1 MKVLFIINPA
11 AGGLKSGRNLIEAI
25 RNTLRCEERDFE
37 IEVPPSRE
45 SARELS
51 NVAVREGYDAVFACG
66 GDGTIN
72 DVASGL
78 VATDTALGIIPAG
91 SGNGLGKSLGIPED
105 PGAAV
110 RLLKDFRTRKID
122 VGTMCG
128 RYFFATAGCGF
139 DAHLGKVYNE
149 GALSRRFRGMLPY
162 YFLAVREFFRY
173 KPRPVTIR
181 AGSLSK
187 TVEPLIITAANT
199 DRYGGKAI
207 IAPGALPD
215 DGLLDVSIIPKI
227 GITRVP
233 GLAIRLLS
241 GNINEFKGF
250 ERIRADKIEIRGCN
264 TTIVHVDGEP
274 FEWEG
279 DILISVLPGRLGVLV
294 PNPC

>member
-1 MKVLFIINPA
+1 LKVLFIINPL
-11 AGGLKSGRNLIEAI
+11 AGGFKFGKNMAEAI
-25 RNTLRCEERDFE
+25 RGALRSEKGDFE
-37 IEVPPSRE
+37 IKVPPSRE
-45 SARELS
+45 GAKELS
-51 NVAVREGYDAVFACG
+51 KDAVRKGYDAVFACG

-72 DVASGL
+72 VVASML
-78 VATDTALGIIPAG
+78 VDTDTALGIIQMG
-91 SGNGLGKSLGIPED
+91 SGNGLGRALGIPGD
-105 PGAAV
+105 LGASV
-110 RLLKDFRTRKID
+110 RLLKDFRIRKID
-122 VGTMCG
+122 VGEMCG

-149 GALSRRFRGMLPY
+149 GALSRRMRGMLPY
-162 YFLAVREFFRY
+162 YILAVREFFRY
-173 KPRPVTIR
+173 KTCPLTIR
-181 AGSLSK
+181 AGGFSK
-187 TVEPLIITAANT
+187 TVEPFIITAANT

-227 GITRVP
+227 GITKVP

-241 GNINEFKGF
+241 GNINRFNGF
-250 ERIRADKIEIRGCN
+250 ERIRSDKIEIGGSN

-279 DILISVLPGRLGVLV
+279 DILIRVLPGKLKVLV

>member
-1 MKVLFIINPA
+1 LKVLFIINPI
-11 AGGLKSGRNLIEAI
+11 AGGLKSEKRLAEAI
-25 RNTLRCEERDFE
+25 RKALRSEEGDFE
-37 IEVPPSRE
+37 IKVPPSRE
-45 SARELS
+45 SAKEFS
-51 NVAVREGYDAVFACG
+51 CEAVRKGYDAVFACG

-72 DVASGL
+72 VVASML
-78 VATDTALGIIPAG
+78 VATNTALGIIPIG
-91 SGNGLGKSLGIPED
+91 SGNGLGRSLGIPHD
-105 PGAAV
+105 IGAAV
-110 RLLKDFRTRKID
+110 GLLKDFRLRNID
-122 VGTMCG
+122 VGTACG

-162 YFLAVREFFRY
+162 YILAVREFFKYR
-173 KPRPVTIR
+173 PCPVTVK
-181 AGSLSK
+181 AESFSK
-187 TVEPLIITAANT
+187 TVEPFIITAANT

-241 GNINEFKGF
+241 GKINEFRGF
-250 ERIRADKIEIRGCN
+250 ERIRASYVEIRGCN

-279 DILISVLPGRLGVLV
+279 DILISILPGKLKVLV